1 LSFFPLLGGLE
12 IMGAA
17 LLVLL
22 VGRFLR
28 GHRVLAGR
36 ILAVF
41 VLTGVLELAMKFY
54 LPQVPVPQGAPQAE
68 GYAPLVT
75 VDHTYP

>member
-1 LSFFPLLGGLE
+1 VGGVSSLFPLPGGLE

-22 VGRFLR
+22 VGLFLR

-41 VLTGVLELAMKFY
+41 VLTGFLEAAMKFY
-54 LPQVPVPQGAPQAE
+54 LPQVPVLQGAHRRRA
-68 GYAPLVT
+68 T
-75 VDHTYP
+75 RRSSR